1 MTKNLKTNAFLL
13 LALVLGALMVLV
25 GLAQF
30 SVTNI
35 ARSTREVNFV
45 IDVAR
50 EASGVKAVDV
60 AQEMGGVAAVNVA
73 AVKRGE
79 TESDAKNELTSAK
92 AVCVIERNSGR
103 VLYSKNEYERLP
115 MASLTKIITAIVAI
129 ENNADLDRVIEIPK
143 EATGI
148 EGSTIYLKA
157 GEHLSIRDL
166 LFGLMLRSGN
176 DAAVALAIATSG
188 SVDAFMT
195 LANDFVA
202 RLGLVNT
209 HLVTPNGL
217 HDDNHFT
224 SALDLARVTAYALE
238 NPTFAEIVKTQK
250 TVIPNEFKANENR
263 LLKNKNKLLAQF
275 EYADGVKTGYT
286 KKAGRCFVGSATRN
300 GMQLVCVLLD
310 CKPMFEECAKLLE
323 RGFEEFE
330 LVDLL
335 SAYDVCG
342 KIKVTNADETEVG
355 IFTRSEFVYPL
366 TAQEKS
372 NVHITRNLPESVAAP
387 IKKNQEVGQLEINL
401 GNDLIFCE
409 KIYTI
414 NSVESNDLKSKI
426 EKILQGF
433 L

>member
-1 MTKNLKTNAFLL
+1 MTKNLKTNALLL
-13 LALVLGALMVLV
+13 LALVLGAVMALL

-35 ARSTREVNFV
+35 ARATQ
-45 IDVAR
+45 
-50 EASGVKAVDV
+50 EA
-60 AQEMGGVAAVNVA
+60 E
-73 AVKRGE
+73 
-79 TESDAKNELTSAK
+79 NELTSAR
-92 AVCVIERNSGR
+92 AMCVIERNSGR
-103 VLYSKNEYERLP
+103 VLYSKNEHERLP

-176 DAAVALAIATSG
+176 DAAVALSIATSG

-195 LANDFVA
+195 LANEFVA

-224 SALDLARVTAYALE
+224 SAIDLARVTAYALN

-263 LLKNKNKLLAQF
+263 LLKNKNKLLAQLAD
-275 EYADGVKTGYT
+275 ADGVKTGYT

-310 CKPMFEECAKLLE
+310 CKPMFEDCAKLLE
-323 RGFEEFE
+323 RGFDEFE

-335 SAYDVCG
+335 SAYDACG
-342 KIKVTNADETEVG
+342 KIKVTKADENEVG

>member
-1 MTKNLKTNAFLL
+1 M
-13 LALVLGALMVLV
+13 
-25 GLAQF
+25 
-30 SVTNI
+30 
-35 ARSTREVNFV
+35 
-45 IDVAR
+45 
-50 EASGVKAVDV
+50 
-60 AQEMGGVAAVNVA
+60 
-73 AVKRGE
+73 
-79 TESDAKNELTSAK
+79 
-92 AVCVIERNSGR
+92 
-103 VLYSKNEYERLP
+103 
-115 MASLTKIITAIVAI
+115 
-129 ENNADLDRVIEIPK
+129 IEIPK

-188 SVDAFMT
+188 SVDAFMM

-263 LLKNKNKLLAQF
+263 LLKNKNKLLAQLA
-275 EYADGVKTGYT
+275 YADGVKTGYT

-310 CKPMFEECAKLLE
+310 CKPMFEDCAKLLE

-372 NVHITRNLPESVAAP
+372 SVHITRNLPESVAAP

>member
-1 MTKNLKTNAFLL
+1 MMIKNLKTNALL
-13 LALVLGALMVLV
+13 LLTLVIGALMALL

-35 ARSTREVNFV
+35 ARATQ
-45 IDVAR
+45 
-50 EASGVKAVDV
+50 EAED
-60 AQEMGGVAAVNVA
+60 
-73 AVKRGE
+73 
-79 TESDAKNELTSAK
+79 ELTSAK
-92 AVCVIERNSGR
+92 AMCVIERDSGR
-103 VLYSKNEYERLP
+103 VLYSKNEHERLP

-176 DAAVALAIATSG
+176 DAAVALSIATSG

-195 LANDFVA
+195 LANEFVA
-202 RLGLVNT
+202 RLGLVDT

-224 SALDLARVTAYALE
+224 SALDLARVTAYALN

-250 TVIPNEFKANENR
+250 TVIPNEFKTNENR
-263 LLKNKNKLLAQF
+263 LLKNKNKLLAQLAD
-275 EYADGVKTGYT
+275 ADGVKTGYT

-310 CKPMFEECAKLLE
+310 CKPMFEDCAKLLE
-323 RGFEEFE
+323 RGFDEFE

-335 SAYDVCG
+335 SAYDACG
-342 KIKVTNADETEVG
+342 KIKVTKADKNEVG

>member
-1 MTKNLKTNAFLL
+1 MMTKNLKTNALLL
-13 LALVLGALMVLV
+13 LALMLGALMALLA
-25 GLAQF
+25 LAQF

-35 ARSTREVNFV
+35 ARATQ
-45 IDVAR
+45 
-50 EASGVKAVDV
+50 EA
-60 AQEMGGVAAVNVA
+60 E
-73 AVKRGE
+73 
-79 TESDAKNELTSAK
+79 NELTSAK
-92 AVCVIERNSGR
+92 AMCVIERDSGR
-103 VLYSKNEYERLP
+103 VLYSKNEHERLP

-176 DAAVALAIATSG
+176 DAAVALSIATSG

-195 LANDFVA
+195 LANEFVA
-202 RLGLVNT
+202 RLGLTNT

-224 SALDLARVTAYALE
+224 SALDLARVTAYALD

-263 LLKNKNKLLAQF
+263 LLKNKNKLLAQLAD
-275 EYADGVKTGYT
+275 ADGVKTGYT

-310 CKPMFEECAKLLE
+310 CKPMFEDCAKLLE
-323 RGFEEFE
+323 RGFNEFE

-335 SAYDVCG
+335 SAYDACG
-342 KIKVTNADETEVG
+342 KIKVTKADENEVG
-355 IFTRSEFVYPL
+355 VFTRSEFVYPL

>member
-1 MTKNLKTNAFLL
+1 MTKNLKTNALLL
-13 LALVLGALMVLV
+13 LALVLGAVMALL

-35 ARSTREVNFV
+35 ARATQ
-45 IDVAR
+45 
-50 EASGVKAVDV
+50 EA
-60 AQEMGGVAAVNVA
+60 E
-73 AVKRGE
+73 
-79 TESDAKNELTSAK
+79 NELTSAR
-92 AVCVIERNSGR
+92 AMCVIERNSGR
-103 VLYSKNEYERLP
+103 VLYSKNEHERLP

-176 DAAVALAIATSG
+176 DAAVALSIATSG
-188 SVDAFMT
+188 SVDAFMA

-224 SALDLARVTAYALE
+224 SALDLARVTAYALN

-263 LLKNKNKLLAQF
+263 LLKNKNKLLAQLAD
-275 EYADGVKTGYT
+275 ADGVKTGYT

-310 CKPMFEECAKLLE
+310 CKPMFEDCAKLLE
-323 RGFEEFE
+323 RGFDEFE

-335 SAYDVCG
+335 SAYDACG
-342 KIKVTNADETEVG
+342 KIKVTKADENEVG

>member
-1 MTKNLKTNAFLL
+1 MTKNLKINALLL
-13 LALVLGALMVLV
+13 LALVLGAVMALL

-35 ARSTREVNFV
+35 AR
-45 IDVAR
+45 A
-50 EASGVKAVDV
+50 
-60 AQEMGGVAAVNVA
+60 AQEA
-73 AVKRGE
+73 E
-79 TESDAKNELTSAK
+79 NELTSAR
-92 AVCVIERNSGR
+92 AMCVIERNSGR
-103 VLYSKNEYERLP
+103 VLYSKNEHERLP

-176 DAAVALAIATSG
+176 DAAVALSIATSG

-195 LANDFVA
+195 LANEFVA

-224 SALDLARVTAYALE
+224 SALDLARVTAYALN

-263 LLKNKNKLLAQF
+263 LLKNKNKLLAQLAD
-275 EYADGVKTGYT
+275 ADGVKTGYT

-310 CKPMFEECAKLLE
+310 CKPMFEDCAKLLE
-323 RGFEEFE
+323 RGFDEFE

-335 SAYDVCG
+335 SAYDACG
-342 KIKVTNADETEVG
+342 KIKVTKADENEVG

>member
-1 MTKNLKTNAFLL
+1 MTKNLKTNALLL
-13 LALVLGALMVLV
+13 LALVLGAVMALL

-35 ARSTREVNFV
+35 ARATQ
-45 IDVAR
+45 
-50 EASGVKAVDV
+50 EA
-60 AQEMGGVAAVNVA
+60 E
-73 AVKRGE
+73 
-79 TESDAKNELTSAK
+79 NELTSAR
-92 AVCVIERNSGR
+92 AMCVIERNSGR
-103 VLYSKNEYERLP
+103 VLYSKNEHERLP

-176 DAAVALAIATSG
+176 DAAVALSIATSG

-195 LANDFVA
+195 LANEFVA

-224 SALDLARVTAYALE
+224 SALDLARVTAYALN

-263 LLKNKNKLLAQF
+263 LLKNKNKLLAQLAD
-275 EYADGVKTGYT
+275 ADGVKTGYT

-310 CKPMFEECAKLLE
+310 CKPMFEDCAKLLE
-323 RGFEEFE
+323 RGFDEFE

-335 SAYDVCG
+335 SAYDACG
-342 KIKVTNADETEVG
+342 KIKVTKADENEVG

>member
-1 MTKNLKTNAFLL
+1 MTKNLKTNALLL
-13 LALVLGALMVLV
+13 LALVFGAVMTFL

-35 ARSTREVNFV
+35 ARATQ
-45 IDVAR
+45 
-50 EASGVKAVDV
+50 EA
-60 AQEMGGVAAVNVA
+60 E
-73 AVKRGE
+73 
-79 TESDAKNELTSAK
+79 NELTSAR
-92 AVCVIERNSGR
+92 AMCVIERNSGR
-103 VLYSKNEYERLP
+103 VLYSKNEHERLP

-176 DAAVALAIATSG
+176 DAAVALSIATSG

-195 LANDFVA
+195 LANEFVA

-224 SALDLARVTAYALE
+224 SALDLARVTAYALN

-263 LLKNKNKLLAQF
+263 LLKNKNKLLAQLAD
-275 EYADGVKTGYT
+275 ADGVKTGYT

-310 CKPMFEECAKLLE
+310 CKPMFEDCAKLLE
-323 RGFEEFE
+323 RGFDEFE

-335 SAYDVCG
+335 SAYDACG
-342 KIKVTNADETEVG
+342 KIKVTKADENEVG

>member
-1 MTKNLKTNAFLL
+1 MALL
-13 LALVLGALMVLV
+13 

-35 ARSTREVNFV
+35 ARATQ
-45 IDVAR
+45 
-50 EASGVKAVDV
+50 EA
-60 AQEMGGVAAVNVA
+60 E
-73 AVKRGE
+73 
-79 TESDAKNELTSAK
+79 NELTSAR
-92 AVCVIERNSGR
+92 AMCVIERNSGR
-103 VLYSKNEYERLP
+103 VLYSKNEHERLP

-176 DAAVALAIATSG
+176 DAAVALSIATSG
-188 SVDAFMT
+188 SVDAFMA

-224 SALDLARVTAYALE
+224 SALDLARVTAYALN

-263 LLKNKNKLLAQF
+263 LLKNKNKLLAQLAD
-275 EYADGVKTGYT
+275 ADGVKTGYT

-310 CKPMFEECAKLLE
+310 CKPMFEDCAKLLE
-323 RGFEEFE
+323 RGFDEFE

-335 SAYDVCG
+335 SAYDACG
-342 KIKVTNADETEVG
+342 KIKVTKADENEVG

>member
-1 MTKNLKTNAFLL
+1 MTKNLKTNALLL
-13 LALVLGALMVLV
+13 LALVLGAVMALL

-35 ARSTREVNFV
+35 ARATQEV
-45 IDVAR
+45 
-50 EASGVKAVDV
+50 E
-60 AQEMGGVAAVNVA
+60 
-73 AVKRGE
+73 
-79 TESDAKNELTSAK
+79 NELTSAR
-92 AVCVIERNSGR
+92 AMCVIERNSGR
-103 VLYSKNEYERLP
+103 VLYSKNEHERLP

-176 DAAVALAIATSG
+176 DAAVALSIATSG

-195 LANDFVA
+195 LANEFVA

-224 SALDLARVTAYALE
+224 SALDLARVTAYALN

-263 LLKNKNKLLAQF
+263 LLKNKNKLLAQLAD
-275 EYADGVKTGYT
+275 ADGVKTGYT

-310 CKPMFEECAKLLE
+310 CKPMFEDCAKLLE
-323 RGFEEFE
+323 RGFDEFE

-335 SAYDVCG
+335 SAYDACG
-342 KIKVTNADETEVG
+342 KIKVTKADENEVG

>member
-1 MTKNLKTNAFLL
+1 MTKNLKTNALLL
-13 LALVLGALMVLV
+13 LALVLGALMTLV

-30 SVTNI
+30 SVTNL
-35 ARSTREVNFV
+35 ARAT
-45 IDVAR
+45 
-50 EASGVKAVDV
+50 
-60 AQEMGGVAAVNVA
+60 Q
-73 AVKRGE
+73 E
-79 TESDAKNELTSAK
+79 TENELTSAK
-92 AVCVIERNSGR
+92 AMCVIERNSGR
-103 VLYSKNEYERLP
+103 VLYSKNEHQRLP

-176 DAAVALAIATSG
+176 DAAVALSIATSG

-224 SALDLARVTAYALE
+224 SALDLARVTAYALD

-263 LLKNKNKLLAQF
+263 LLKNKNKLLAQLAD
-275 EYADGVKTGYT
+275 ADGVKTGYT

-310 CKPMFEECAKLLE
+310 CKPMFEDCAKLLE

-335 SAYDVCG
+335 SAYDACG

>member
-1 MTKNLKTNAFLL
+1 MTKNLKTNALLL
-13 LALVLGALMVLV
+13 LALVLGAVMALL

-30 SVTNI
+30 GVTNI
-35 ARSTREVNFV
+35 AR
-45 IDVAR
+45 A
-50 EASGVKAVDV
+50 
-60 AQEMGGVAAVNVA
+60 AQEA
-73 AVKRGE
+73 E
-79 TESDAKNELTSAK
+79 NELTSAR
-92 AVCVIERNSGR
+92 AMCVIERNSGR
-103 VLYSKNEYERLP
+103 VLYSKNEHERLP

-176 DAAVALAIATSG
+176 DAAVALSIATSG

-195 LANDFVA
+195 FANEFVA

-224 SALDLARVTAYALE
+224 SALDLARVTAYALN

-263 LLKNKNKLLAQF
+263 LLKNKNKLLAQLAD
-275 EYADGVKTGYT
+275 ADGVKTGYT

-310 CKPMFEECAKLLE
+310 CKPMFEDCAKLLE
-323 RGFEEFE
+323 RGFDEFE

-335 SAYDVCG
+335 SAYDACG
-342 KIKVTNADETEVG
+342 KIKVTKADENEVG

>member
-1 MTKNLKTNAFLL
+1 MMTKNLKTNALLL
-13 LALVLGALMVLV
+13 LALVIGALMALL

-35 ARSTREVNFV
+35 ARATQ
-45 IDVAR
+45 
-50 EASGVKAVDV
+50 EAEK
-60 AQEMGGVAAVNVA
+60 
-73 AVKRGE
+73 
-79 TESDAKNELTSAK
+79 ELTSAK
-92 AVCVIERNSGR
+92 AMCVIERDSGR
-103 VLYSKNEYERLP
+103 VLYSKNEHERLP

-188 SVDAFMT
+188 SVDAFMA

-224 SALDLARVTAYALE
+224 SALDLARVTAYALN

-250 TVIPNEFKANENR
+250 TIIPNEFKANENR
-263 LLKNKNKLLAQF
+263 LLKNKNKLLAQLAD
-275 EYADGVKTGYT
+275 ADGVKTGYT

-310 CKPMFEECAKLLE
+310 CKPMFEDCAKLLE
-323 RGFEEFE
+323 RGFNEFE

-335 SAYDVCG
+335 SAYDACG
-342 KIKVTNADETEVG
+342 KIKVTKADENEVG

>member
-1 MTKNLKTNAFLL
+1 MMTKNLKTNALLL
-13 LALVLGALMVLV
+13 LALVLGAVMALL

-35 ARSTREVNFV
+35 AR
-45 IDVAR
+45 A
-50 EASGVKAVDV
+50 
-60 AQEMGGVAAVNVA
+60 AQEA
-73 AVKRGE
+73 E
-79 TESDAKNELTSAK
+79 NELTSAR
-92 AVCVIERNSGR
+92 AMCVIERNSGR
-103 VLYSKNEYERLP
+103 VLYSKNEHERLP

-176 DAAVALAIATSG
+176 DAAVALSIATSG

-195 LANDFVA
+195 LANEFVA

-224 SALDLARVTAYALE
+224 SALDLARVTAYALN

-263 LLKNKNKLLAQF
+263 LLKNKNKLLAQLAD
-275 EYADGVKTGYT
+275 ADGVKTGYT

-310 CKPMFEECAKLLE
+310 CKPMFEDCAKLLE
-323 RGFEEFE
+323 RGFDEFE

-335 SAYDVCG
+335 SAYDACG
-342 KIKVTNADETEVG
+342 KIKVTKADENEVG

>member
-1 MTKNLKTNAFLL
+1 MMTKNLKTNALLL
-13 LALVLGALMVLV
+13 LALVLGAVMALL

-35 ARSTREVNFV
+35 ARATQ
-45 IDVAR
+45 
-50 EASGVKAVDV
+50 EA
-60 AQEMGGVAAVNVA
+60 E
-73 AVKRGE
+73 
-79 TESDAKNELTSAK
+79 NELTSAR
-92 AVCVIERNSGR
+92 AMCVIERNSGR
-103 VLYSKNEYERLP
+103 VLYSKNEHERLP

-176 DAAVALAIATSG
+176 DAAVALSIATSG

-195 LANDFVA
+195 LANEFVA
-202 RLGLVNT
+202 RLGLVDT

-224 SALDLARVTAYALE
+224 SALDLARVTAYALN

-263 LLKNKNKLLAQF
+263 LLKNKNKLLAQLAD
-275 EYADGVKTGYT
+275 ADGVKTGYT

-310 CKPMFEECAKLLE
+310 CKPMFEDCAKLLE
-323 RGFEEFE
+323 RGFDEFE

-335 SAYDVCG
+335 SAYDACG
-342 KIKVTNADETEVG
+342 KIKVTKADENEVG

>member
-1 MTKNLKTNAFLL
+1 MTKNLKTNALLL
-13 LALVLGALMVLV
+13 LALVLGAVMALL

-35 ARSTREVNFV
+35 ARATQ
-45 IDVAR
+45 
-50 EASGVKAVDV
+50 EA
-60 AQEMGGVAAVNVA
+60 E
-73 AVKRGE
+73 
-79 TESDAKNELTSAK
+79 NELTSAR
-92 AVCVIERNSGR
+92 AMCVIERNSGR
-103 VLYSKNEYERLP
+103 VLYSKNEHERLP

-176 DAAVALAIATSG
+176 DAAVALSIATSG

-195 LANDFVA
+195 LANEFVA
-202 RLGLVNT
+202 RLGLVDT

-224 SALDLARVTAYALE
+224 SALDLARVTAYALN

-263 LLKNKNKLLAQF
+263 LLKNKNKLLAQLAD
-275 EYADGVKTGYT
+275 ADGVKTGYT

-310 CKPMFEECAKLLE
+310 CKPMFEDCAKLLE
-323 RGFEEFE
+323 RGFDEFE

-335 SAYDVCG
+335 SAYDACG
-342 KIKVTNADETEVG
+342 KIKVTKADENEVG

>member
-1 MTKNLKTNAFLL
+1 MMTKNLKTNALL
-13 LALVLGALMVLV
+13 LLTLVIGALMALLA
-25 GLAQF
+25 LAQF

-35 ARSTREVNFV
+35 ARATQ
-45 IDVAR
+45 
-50 EASGVKAVDV
+50 EAEK
-60 AQEMGGVAAVNVA
+60 
-73 AVKRGE
+73 
-79 TESDAKNELTSAK
+79 ELTSAK
-92 AVCVIERNSGR
+92 AMCVIERDSGR
-103 VLYSKNEYERLP
+103 VLYSKNEHERLP

-195 LANDFVA
+195 LANEFVA

-224 SALDLARVTAYALE
+224 SALDLARVTAYALD

-263 LLKNKNKLLAQF
+263 LLKNKNKLLAQLAD
-275 EYADGVKTGYT
+275 ADGVKTGYT

-310 CKPMFEECAKLLE
+310 CKPMFEDCAKLLE
-323 RGFEEFE
+323 RGFNEFE

-335 SAYDVCG
+335 SAYDACG
-342 KIKVTNADETEVG
+342 KIKVTKADENEVG
-355 IFTRSEFVYPL
+355 VFTRSEFVYPL

>member
-1 MTKNLKTNAFLL
+1 MMTKNLKTNALLL
-13 LALVLGALMVLV
+13 LALVLGAVMALL

-35 ARSTREVNFV
+35 ARATQ
-45 IDVAR
+45 
-50 EASGVKAVDV
+50 EA
-60 AQEMGGVAAVNVA
+60 E
-73 AVKRGE
+73 
-79 TESDAKNELTSAK
+79 NELTSAR
-92 AVCVIERNSGR
+92 AMCVIERNSGR
-103 VLYSKNEYERLP
+103 VLYSKNEHARLP

-176 DAAVALAIATSG
+176 DAAVALSIATSG

-195 LANDFVA
+195 LTNEFVA

-224 SALDLARVTAYALE
+224 SALDLARVTAYALN

-250 TVIPNEFKANENR
+250 TIIPNEFKANENR
-263 LLKNKNKLLAQF
+263 LLKNKNKLLAQLAD
-275 EYADGVKTGYT
+275 ADGVKTGYT

-310 CKPMFEECAKLLE
+310 CKPMFEDCAKLLE
-323 RGFEEFE
+323 RGFDEFE

-335 SAYDVCG
+335 SAYDACG
-342 KIKVTNADETEVG
+342 KIKVTKADENEVG

>member
-1 MTKNLKTNAFLL
+1 MMTKNLKTNALLL
-13 LALVLGALMVLV
+13 LALVLGAVMALL

-35 ARSTREVNFV
+35 ARATQEV
-45 IDVAR
+45 
-50 EASGVKAVDV
+50 E
-60 AQEMGGVAAVNVA
+60 
-73 AVKRGE
+73 
-79 TESDAKNELTSAK
+79 NELTSAR
-92 AVCVIERNSGR
+92 AMCVIERNSGR
-103 VLYSKNEYERLP
+103 VLYSKNEHERLP

-176 DAAVALAIATSG
+176 DAAVALSIATSG

-195 LANDFVA
+195 LANEFVA

-224 SALDLARVTAYALE
+224 SALDLARVTAYALN

-263 LLKNKNKLLAQF
+263 LLKNKNKLLAQLAD
-275 EYADGVKTGYT
+275 ADGVKTGYT

-310 CKPMFEECAKLLE
+310 CKPMFEDCAKLLE
-323 RGFEEFE
+323 RGFDEFE

-335 SAYDVCG
+335 SAYDACG
-342 KIKVTNADETEVG
+342 KIKVTKADENEVG

>member
-1 MTKNLKTNAFLL
+1 MMTKNLKTNALLL
-13 LALVLGALMVLV
+13 LALVLGAVMALL

-35 ARSTREVNFV
+35 ARATQ
-45 IDVAR
+45 
-50 EASGVKAVDV
+50 EA
-60 AQEMGGVAAVNVA
+60 E
-73 AVKRGE
+73 
-79 TESDAKNELTSAK
+79 NELTSAR
-92 AVCVIERNSGR
+92 AMCVIERNSGR
-103 VLYSKNEYERLP
+103 VLYSKNEHERLP

-176 DAAVALAIATSG
+176 DAAVALSIATSG

-195 LANDFVA
+195 LANEFVA

-224 SALDLARVTAYALE
+224 SALDLARVTAYALN

-250 TVIPNEFKANENR
+250 TVIPNEFKPNENR
-263 LLKNKNKLLAQF
+263 LLKNKNKLLAQLAD
-275 EYADGVKTGYT
+275 ADGVKTGYT

-310 CKPMFEECAKLLE
+310 CKPMFEDCAKLLE
-323 RGFEEFE
+323 RGFDEFE

-335 SAYDVCG
+335 SAYDACG
-342 KIKVTNADETEVG
+342 KIKVTKADENEVG

>member
-1 MTKNLKTNAFLL
+1 MMTKNLKTNALLL
-13 LALVLGALMVLV
+13 LALVLGAVMALL
-25 GLAQF
+25 GLSQF

-35 ARSTREVNFV
+35 ARATQ
-45 IDVAR
+45 
-50 EASGVKAVDV
+50 EA
-60 AQEMGGVAAVNVA
+60 E
-73 AVKRGE
+73 
-79 TESDAKNELTSAK
+79 NELTSAR
-92 AVCVIERNSGR
+92 AMCVIERNSGR
-103 VLYSKNEYERLP
+103 VLYSKNEHERLP

-176 DAAVALAIATSG
+176 DAAVALSIATSG

-195 LANDFVA
+195 LANEFVA

-224 SALDLARVTAYALE
+224 SALDLARVTAYALN

-263 LLKNKNKLLAQF
+263 LLKNKNKLLAQLAD
-275 EYADGVKTGYT
+275 ADGVKTGYT

-310 CKPMFEECAKLLE
+310 CKPMFEDCAKLLE
-323 RGFEEFE
+323 RGFDEFE

-335 SAYDVCG
+335 SAYDACG
-342 KIKVTNADETEVG
+342 KIKVTKADENEVG